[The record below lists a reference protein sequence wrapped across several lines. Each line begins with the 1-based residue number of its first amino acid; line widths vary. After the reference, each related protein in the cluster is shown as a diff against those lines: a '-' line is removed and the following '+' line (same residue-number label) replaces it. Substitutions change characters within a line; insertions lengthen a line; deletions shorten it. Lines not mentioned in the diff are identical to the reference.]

1 MMTRMPV
8 ATPAA
13 PNAGRPELNAHAAK
27 PNDSAVS
34 SVTKMRWNAFSDI
47 SMGRAGREIVHGIE
61 RQRKQAD
68 DEEHGETEHG
78 INHFLFRNQV
88 HEKTGDDKGV
98 SGGDAEDHP

>member
-34 SVTKMRWNAFSDI
+34 SVTKMRWKTFSDI
-47 SMGRAGREIVHGIE
+47 SMGRARRKIVHRVE
-61 RQRKQAD
+61 RQREQAD
-68 DEEHGETEHG
+68 NEKHGETEHG
-78 INHFLFRNQV
+78 VNHPLFRNQV
-88 HEKTGDDKGV
+88 HEKAGHDEGV
-98 SGGDAEDHP
+98 RGGYTE